1 MNSFKVEGGVRLSG
15 EVFPQG
21 AKNEAL
27 QILCAVLL
35 TPETVTVKIEIN
47 GVVYPVSCMTG
58 EEDRLIDS
66 SKEVNKVIASLSNVS
81 ETIGE
86 TRLLAMTSL
95 ILADKLIEQENTS
108 ENNNLNEL
116 INWLE
121 KATERMNKVAKLLEN
136 K

>member
-1 MNSFKVEGGVRLSG
+1 MS
-15 EVFPQG
+15 
-21 AKNEAL
+21 
-27 QILCAVLL
+27 
-35 TPETVTVKIEIN
+35 ETVTVKIEIN

-58 EEDRLIDS
+58 EEDRLIES

-95 ILADKLIEQENTS
+95 ILADKLIEKENTS
-108 ENNNLNEL
+108 DNNNLNEL

>member
-1 MNSFKVEGGVRLSG
+1 MS
-15 EVFPQG
+15 
-21 AKNEAL
+21 
-27 QILCAVLL
+27 
-35 TPETVTVKIEIN
+35 ETVTVKIEIN

-58 EEDRLIDS
+58 EEDRLIES
-66 SKEVNKVIASLSNVS
+66 SKEVNKVIASLSNIS

-108 ENNNLNEL
+108 DNNNLNEL

>member
-1 MNSFKVEGGVRLSG
+1 MS
-15 EVFPQG
+15 
-21 AKNEAL
+21 
-27 QILCAVLL
+27 
-35 TPETVTVKIEIN
+35 ETVTVKIEIN
-47 GVVYPVSCMTG
+47 GVVYPVSCLTG
-58 EEDRLIDS
+58 EEDRLIES

-108 ENNNLNEL
+108 DNNNLNEL

>member
-1 MNSFKVEGGVRLSG
+1 MS
-15 EVFPQG
+15 
-21 AKNEAL
+21 
-27 QILCAVLL
+27 
-35 TPETVTVKIEIN
+35 ETVTVKIEIN

-58 EEDRLIDS
+58 EEDRLIES
-66 SKEVNKVIASLSNVS
+66 SKEVNKVISSLSKVS

-95 ILADKLIEQENTS
+95 ILADKLIVQENS
-108 ENNNLNEL
+108 YDNSNLNEL

>member
-1 MNSFKVEGGVRLSG
+1 MS
-15 EVFPQG
+15 
-21 AKNEAL
+21 
-27 QILCAVLL
+27 
-35 TPETVTVKIEIN
+35 ETVTVKIEIN

-58 EEDRLIDS
+58 EEDRLIES

-108 ENNNLNEL
+108 DNYNLNEL

>member
-1 MNSFKVEGGVRLSG
+1 MS
-15 EVFPQG
+15 
-21 AKNEAL
+21 
-27 QILCAVLL
+27 
-35 TPETVTVKIEIN
+35 ETVTVKIEIN
-47 GVVYPVSCMTG
+47 GVVYPVSCMVG
-58 EEDRLIDS
+58 EENRLIDS

-81 ETIGE
+81 ETISE

-95 ILADKLIEQENTS
+95 ILADKLMVQENTS
-108 ENNNLNEL
+108 YNNNLDEL

>member
-1 MNSFKVEGGVRLSG
+1 MS
-15 EVFPQG
+15 
-21 AKNEAL
+21 
-27 QILCAVLL
+27 
-35 TPETVTVKIEIN
+35 ETVTVKIEIN

-58 EEDRLIDS
+58 EEDRLIES
-66 SKEVNKVIASLSNVS
+66 SKEVNKVISSLSKVS

-108 ENNNLNEL
+108 DNKNLYEL

>member
-1 MNSFKVEGGVRLSG
+1 MSD
-15 EVFPQG
+15 
-21 AKNEAL
+21 
-27 QILCAVLL
+27 
-35 TPETVTVKIEIN
+35 TVIVKIEIN
-47 GVVYPVSCMTG
+47 GVIYPVSCMAG
-58 EEDRLIDS
+58 EEDRLIES
-66 SKEVNKVIASLSNVS
+66 AKEVDKVIASLSNVS

-95 ILADKLIEQENTS
+95 ILADKLLEQENVKD
-108 ENNNLNEL
+108 ENNHMNEF

>member
-1 MNSFKVEGGVRLSG
+1 MS
-15 EVFPQG
+15 
-21 AKNEAL
+21 
-27 QILCAVLL
+27 
-35 TPETVTVKIEIN
+35 ETVTVKIEIN

-58 EEDRLIDS
+58 EEDRLIES
-66 SKEVNKVIASLSNVS
+66 SKEVNKVISSLSKVS

-95 ILADKLIEQENTS
+95 ILADKLIEQENTPD
-108 ENNNLNEL
+108 NNNLNEL

>member
-1 MNSFKVEGGVRLSG
+1 MS
-15 EVFPQG
+15 
-21 AKNEAL
+21 
-27 QILCAVLL
+27 
-35 TPETVTVKIEIN
+35 ETVTVKIEIN

-58 EEDRLIDS
+58 EEDRLIES

-81 ETIGE
+81 ESIGE

-108 ENNNLNEL
+108 DNNNLNEL

>member
-1 MNSFKVEGGVRLSG
+1 MS
-15 EVFPQG
+15 
-21 AKNEAL
+21 
-27 QILCAVLL
+27 
-35 TPETVTVKIEIN
+35 ETVTVKIEIN

-58 EEDRLIDS
+58 EEGRLIES
-66 SKEVNKVIASLSNVS
+66 SKEVNKVISSLSKVS

-95 ILADKLIEQENTS
+95 ILADKLIEQENNYD
-108 ENNNLNEL
+108 NNNLNEL

>member
-1 MNSFKVEGGVRLSG
+1 MS
-15 EVFPQG
+15 
-21 AKNEAL
+21 
-27 QILCAVLL
+27 
-35 TPETVTVKIEIN
+35 ETVTVKIEIN

-58 EEDRLIDS
+58 EEDRLIES

-136 K
+136 Q

>member
-1 MNSFKVEGGVRLSG
+1 MS
-15 EVFPQG
+15 
-21 AKNEAL
+21 
-27 QILCAVLL
+27 
-35 TPETVTVKIEIN
+35 ETVTVKIEIN

-58 EEDRLIDS
+58 EENRLIES
-66 SKEVNKVIASLSNVS
+66 SKEVNKVIKSLSNVS

-95 ILADKLIEQENTS
+95 ILADKLIEKENIRD
-108 ENNNLNEL
+108 ENNDNNNNNDDVNEL

>member
-1 MNSFKVEGGVRLSG
+1 MS
-15 EVFPQG
+15 
-21 AKNEAL
+21 
-27 QILCAVLL
+27 
-35 TPETVTVKIEIN
+35 ETVTVKIEIN

-58 EEDRLIDS
+58 EEDRLIES
-66 SKEVNKVIASLSNVS
+66 SKEVNKVIESLSNVS

-95 ILADKLIEQENTS
+95 ILADKLIEQDNTS
-108 ENNNLNEL
+108 NNNNLNEL

>member
-1 MNSFKVEGGVRLSG
+1 MS
-15 EVFPQG
+15 
-21 AKNEAL
+21 
-27 QILCAVLL
+27 
-35 TPETVTVKIEIN
+35 ETVIVKIEIN
-47 GVVYPVSCMTG
+47 GVVYPVSCMIG
-58 EEDRLIDS
+58 EEDRLIES
-66 SKEVNKVIASLSNVS
+66 SKEVNRVITSLSNVS

-108 ENNNLNEL
+108 DNNNLNEL

>member
-1 MNSFKVEGGVRLSG
+1 MS
-15 EVFPQG
+15 
-21 AKNEAL
+21 
-27 QILCAVLL
+27 
-35 TPETVTVKIEIN
+35 ETVTVKIKIN

-58 EEDRLIDS
+58 EEDRLIES
-66 SKEVNKVIASLSNVS
+66 SKEVNKVIASLSNIS

-108 ENNNLNEL
+108 DNNNLNEL

>member
-1 MNSFKVEGGVRLSG
+1 MS
-15 EVFPQG
+15 
-21 AKNEAL
+21 
-27 QILCAVLL
+27 
-35 TPETVTVKIEIN
+35 ETVTVKIEIN

-58 EEDRLIDS
+58 EEDRLIES
-66 SKEVNKVIASLSNVS
+66 SKEVNKVISSLSKVS

-86 TRLLAMTSL
+86 SRLLAMTSL
-95 ILADKLIEQENTS
+95 ILADKLIEQENAS
-108 ENNNLNEL
+108 DNNNLNEL

>member
-1 MNSFKVEGGVRLSG
+1 MS
-15 EVFPQG
+15 
-21 AKNEAL
+21 
-27 QILCAVLL
+27 
-35 TPETVTVKIEIN
+35 ETVTVKVEIN
-47 GVVYPVSCMTG
+47 GVVYPVSCMKG
-58 EEDRLIDS
+58 EEDRLIIS
-66 SKEVNKVIASLSNVS
+66 SKEVNKVIGSLSNVS

-95 ILADKLIEQENTS
+95 ILADKLIEQEKATAT
-108 ENNNLNEL
+108 NNNDEDMYEL

>member
-1 MNSFKVEGGVRLSG
+1 MS
-15 EVFPQG
+15 
-21 AKNEAL
+21 
-27 QILCAVLL
+27 
-35 TPETVTVKIEIN
+35 ETVTVKIEIN

-58 EEDRLIDS
+58 EEDRLIES

-95 ILADKLIEQENTS
+95 ILADKLIEQENIS